1 MLPCPHQTFLDCRFG
16 RLEALR
22 DFPNAVLLKIIQN
35 NAGPLIL
42 LQPHDAFIQFR
53 ILSVPTYV
61 FRFPAF
67 FLIFLPSYDLLI
79 LSYDLM
85 TFVDQNS
92 YKPCFRILIIAQAVQ
107 ILKCMHDRILN
118 RVSTIRISS
127 FWRSGTSFPGS
138 KSQVHQRLLS
148 SCVSLPSLRS
158 FIFCMSIHLLDDLG
172 HGKVPCL
179 FFFQ

>member
-67 FLIFLPSYDLLI
+67 FPH
-79 LSYDLM
+79 
-85 TFVDQNS
+85 
-92 YKPCFRILIIAQAVQ
+92 P
-107 ILKCMHDRILN
+107 
-118 RVSTIRISS
+118 
-127 FWRSGTSFPGS
+127 W
-138 KSQVHQRLLS
+138 
-148 SCVSLPSLRS
+148 VSLFGIANADESAV
-158 FIFCMSIHLLDDLG
+158 IVEDLHSVISG
-172 HGKVPCL
+172 HRWSP
-179 FFFQ
+179 

>member
-92 YKPCFRILIIAQAVQ
+92 YKPCFRILIIAHAAQ
-107 ILKCMHDRILN
+107 ILKCIHDRILY
-118 RVSTIRISS
+118 RVSTIRIIALVA
-127 FWRSGTSFPGS
+127 FGDPVPAFLVRNHKFTKGFFLH
-138 KSQVHQRLLS
+138 VFH
-148 SCVSLPSLRS
+148 SLPSGVLYS
-158 FIFCMSIHLLDDLG
+158 VC
-172 HGKVPCL
+172 PYTY
-179 FFFQ
+179 